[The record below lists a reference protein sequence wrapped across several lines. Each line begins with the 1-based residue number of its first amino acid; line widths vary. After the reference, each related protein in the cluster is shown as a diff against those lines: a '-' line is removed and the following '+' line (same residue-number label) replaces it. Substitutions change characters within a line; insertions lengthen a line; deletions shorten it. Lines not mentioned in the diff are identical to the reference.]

1 MSKIKLINLIRSTIK
16 EVYSNLGPFD
26 YRGEHQAPHASD
38 SYSSP
43 IYNMTNSFGEDIYT
57 SNAARYFGTGDPNDQ
72 LAVNIIQ
79 SLKDKPNAT
88 VTIYRSIPRILTIS
102 EKIDELE
109 KHKAFIL
116 KYGKLPNGV
125 GNWQNSSQYYD
136 FIYDELKRLKETPKQ
151 DEKLSV
157 INDGDWVTT
166 VRQYAVDH
174 GKAHLGNNFKIL
186 SKKVK
191 AKNIYGN
198 GDSIMEFGYS
208 A

>member
-1 MSKIKLINLIRSTIK
+1 MSKIKLINLIRSIIK

-38 SYSSP
+38 NYSSP
-43 IYNMTNSFGEDIYT
+43 IYDMTNAFGEDIYT
-57 SNAARYFGTGDPNDQ
+57 SNAVRFFGTGDLNDQ

-79 SLKDKPNAT
+79 SLRNKPNAT
-88 VTIYRSIPRILTIS
+88 VTIYRSIPKILTVS

-109 KHKAFIL
+109 KHKAYVM
-116 KYGKLPNGV
+116 KYGKLPKGV

-136 FIYDELKRLKETPKQ
+136 FIYNELKRLRESPKQ
-151 DEKLSV
+151 DEKLSS

-166 VRQYAVDH
+166 VKQYAIDH
-174 GKAHLGNNFKIL
+174 GKAHLGNSFRVL